1 MEIRYAL
8 VKELP
13 EMDYDVAVER
23 TTELLAEEG
32 FGVLTEIDVKATFK
46 KKLDLDF
53 SR

>member
-23 TTELLAEEG
+23 TTELLTEEG
-32 FGVLTEIDVKATFK
+32 FGVLSEIDVKASFEK
-46 KKLDLDF
+46 
-53 SR
+53 